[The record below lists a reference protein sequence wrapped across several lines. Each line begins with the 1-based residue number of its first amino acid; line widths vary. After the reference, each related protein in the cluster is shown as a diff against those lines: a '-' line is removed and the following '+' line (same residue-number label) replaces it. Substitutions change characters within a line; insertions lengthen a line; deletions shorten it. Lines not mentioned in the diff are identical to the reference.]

1 MAAVRPRTPG
11 KSQPAA
17 PAAPPP
23 PPPDALPAVAE
34 NASRL
39 SVNNVDA
46 ASRRSSL
53 GFLRRSKSTE
63 PLGERK
69 SSGSKASRKMKEQM
83 REEELRRQRE
93 SIPQHAPRLPDLA
106 PAPVM
111 QTFGGEEQPDSLPVP
126 APAPDSRT
134 SSSHQS
140 LPPQPLID
148 PYARTESMT
157 HRGRYSYASSA
168 VSTINSPRR
177 LRRRKDPTPYNLL
190 VVGAKNSGK
199 TSFLNF
205 LAQSLALP
213 PNKHPIR
220 SSEDILEEINSSTNP
235 NFTSRYLETE
245 IEGERVGLTLWD
257 SEGLEKN
264 VVDLQLRDITAFL
277 ESKFEDTLTEEMKV
291 VRSPGARD
299 THIHCV
305 FLILDPVRL
314 DANLAAAKKAAAQ
327 TNGKAANSSRVVG
340 ILDDDL
346 DLQVLRVMQGKTA
359 VVPVISK
366 ADTITTAH
374 MAYLK
379 KAVWD
384 SLKQA
389 RIDPL
394 EVLILEDPEEEQ
406 EASDEEDSDA
416 TPIAESD
423 KAVGDAE
430 INVVEQ
436 EQVKASPARSH
447 KSNNSISITSTTDT
461 PLIPL
466 SILSPD
472 PHSLETPDLPIGRH
486 FPWGYADPYNPEHC
500 DFVKLKESVFKDW
513 RGELR
518 EASREIC
525 YERWR
530 TSRLNIKHTPKRPIN
545 TNSGRYGPPPAR
557 GGRALR

>member
-11 KSQPAA
+11 KSQP
-17 PAAPPP
+17 PPP
-23 PPPDALPAVAE
+23 PPEASSSFID
-34 NASRL
+34 NNNNNNSRL
-39 SVNNVDA
+39 SVNNLDA

-63 PLGERK
+63 PLSERK
-69 SSGSKASRKMKEQM
+69 SSGSKASKKMKDQI

-93 SIPQHAPRLPDLA
+93 SVPQHAPRLPDLA
-106 PAPVM
+106 PAPKM
-111 QTFGGEEQPDSLPVP
+111 QTFGGEEQATSLG
-126 APAPDSRT
+126 APAPQNRS

-140 LPPQPLID
+140 VPPPPPPPAVLD

-205 LAQSLALP
+205 LRQSLALP

-220 SSEDILEEINSSTNP
+220 SSEDILEEINSSSSP
-235 NFTSRYLETE
+235 NFTSHYLETE

-314 DANLAAAKKAAAQ
+314 DSNLAAAQKAAGQ
-327 TNGKAANSSRVVG
+327 VNGKYTNSSRVVG
-340 ILDDDL
+340 ILDEDL

-374 MAYLK
+374 MAFLK
-379 KAVWD
+379 KSVWD

-394 EVLILEDPEEEQ
+394 EVLALEEPEDEEQ
-406 EASDEEDSDA
+406 ESSDDDEEDEEA
-416 TPIAESD
+416 TP
-423 KAVGDAE
+423 
-430 INVVEQ
+430 VVEKEADNVLLQ
-436 EQVKASPARSH
+436 EKAVKASSPRSH
-447 KSNNSISITSTTDT
+447 KSNNSISTTSTTDT
-461 PLIPL
+461 PFIPL

-472 PHSLETPDLPIGRH
+472 SHSLETPDLPIGRY

-500 DFVKLKESVFKDW
+500 DFVKLKESVFRDW
-513 RGELR
+513 RAELR
-518 EASREIC
+518 ETSREVC

-530 TSRLNIKHTPKRPIN
+530 TSRLHVQQAPTKPIN
-545 TNSGRYGPPPAR
+545 ANSGRYGPPPAR
-557 GGRALR
+557 GGRATR